1 MRHFEL
7 VRKCK
12 FVFLSNRS
20 FQEVIGTYIHN
31 IMCDNA
37 ISKQIRHILSHNFHS
52 VQFIPVM
59 LRAFVATLVRVFYL
73 YATNSLFYGLSFSVF
88 FSFLHDQALNVSL
101 HIIIIHKD
109 KTTFLVLPL
118 RGIIEPMFTSFSKNR
133 HFKSTILI
141 FACQMIS
148 MVNNIHCIFQNL

>member
-1 MRHFEL
+1 
-7 VRKCK
+7 
-12 FVFLSNRS
+12 
-20 FQEVIGTYIHN
+20 
-31 IMCDNA
+31 MCDNA

-118 RGIIEPMFTSFSKNR
+118 RGIIEPMLTSFKKQTFQIHYTNLCMSNDINGKRYTLDISKYIN
-133 HFKSTILI
+133 
-141 FACQMIS
+141 
-148 MVNNIHCIFQNL
+148 

>member
-1 MRHFEL
+1 
-7 VRKCK
+7 
-12 FVFLSNRS
+12 
-20 FQEVIGTYIHN
+20 
-31 IMCDNA
+31 MCDNA

-73 YATNSLFYGLSFSVF
+73 YATNSLFYGLFFSLF

-109 KTTFLVLPL
+109 KTTFLVPPL
-118 RGIIEPMFTSFSKNR
+118 RGIIEPMFPTFFKNR
-133 HFKSTILI
+133 HFKFTIVFFVYRHIYIINYLVAI
-141 FACQMIS
+141 I
-148 MVNNIHCIFQNL
+148 

>member
-1 MRHFEL
+1 
-7 VRKCK
+7 
-12 FVFLSNRS
+12 
-20 FQEVIGTYIHN
+20 
-31 IMCDNA
+31 MCDNA

-118 RGIIEPMFTSFSKNR
+118 RGIIEPMLTSFKKQT
-133 HFKSTILI
+133 F
-141 FACQMIS
+141 Q
-148 MVNNIHCIFQNL
+148 IHYTNLCMSNDMNGKRYTSDV

>member
-88 FSFLHDQALNVSL
+88 FVFARSS
-101 HIIIIHKD
+101 
-109 KTTFLVLPL
+109 
-118 RGIIEPMFTSFSKNR
+118 IECFSAYNYYTQGQDNFSCSSSPR
-133 HFKSTILI
+133 NYRTNAYI
-141 FACQMIS
+141 F
-148 MVNNIHCIFQNL
+148 